1 MPTASDYYESHE
13 TREELEA
20 PPEHFEPWVKCATC
34 EEFLHTDAAL
44 KLDGLY
50 FHPDC
55 LSDKDRVKA
64 IEQEEAEGLE
74 EFQDDDELE
83 VV

>member
-1 MPTASDYYESHE
+1 MTDEREDSE
-13 TREELEA
+13 TLEELTS

-34 EEFLHTDAAL
+34 EDFLHKDEAL

-55 LSDKDRVKA
+55 LSDTDRVKA
-64 IEQEEAEGLE
+64 MEQEEAEGLT
-74 EFQDDDELE
+74 DEDE
-83 VV
+83 VLL